1 MSLSPSPALL
11 SLRTRI
17 FLLSYA
23 LSETSSNKLVAPLQR
38 RTQELA
44 GLDTITYC
52 LTRKQIDSRRWEE
65 STDHQQINDSIA
77 TLLEGGCKDDRT
89 VPSNDG
95 NTIANY
101 PNPEFVQYANTLV
114 EFLQSHAQ
122 TRDPSTL
129 RDLANHIYKNHHKNV
144 QSDAKSFLTTFPD
157 GGRPVTLDEDD
168 EVWYDVK
175 KRVSKSL
182 ANLVRRFHKDKVL
195 PEGAFEEPNLL
206 VLDQETL
213 SAPLILI
220 YRIVTAISLLPSP
233 LDIPLEHQVY
243 NCCVVLKEVIDAVP
257 VAYWD
262 LEDVQDNIS
271 AATGTALGARV
282 GHPFPWDGVIDE
294 HIPVEIPRRLDQF
307 VSIFLTGVAS
317 IYKHITAKH
326 LLVNHPFCRS
336 GAPIRLT
343 CVESERHALN
353 QLHRQELRQL
363 LASWSIP
370 RNMQLLDCLA
380 SAMSSACIPHCAA
393 ASMAALT
400 CSPLSGLSAFRFED
414 GQTLTVGTVKKCCP
428 ACSLL
433 CTTLEREFG
442 VKIKI
447 APGHDNWSPWWAPD
461 GIPDSV
467 LEKMKETLIALF
479 RKLFR
484 SAEDSEGSE
493 GDSPVSPVVETDLDV
508 RLAGID
514 LDVLPH
520 PAE

>member
-1 MSLSPSPALL
+1 MMAIRSL
-11 SLRTRI
+11 T
-17 FLLSYA
+17 
-23 LSETSSNKLVAPLQR
+23 
-38 RTQELA
+38 TQ
-44 GLDTITYC
+44 
-52 LTRKQIDSRRWEE
+52 K
-65 STDHQQINDSIA
+65 
-77 TLLEGGCKDDRT
+77 
-89 VPSNDG
+89 
-95 NTIANY
+95 
-101 PNPEFVQYANTLV
+101 FVQYANTLV

-129 RDLANHIYKNHHKNV
+129 RDLANHIYKNHHINV

-271 AATGTALGARV
+271 ACYV
-282 GHPFPWDGVIDE
+282 HK
-294 HIPVEIPRRLDQF
+294 PRR
-307 VSIFLTGVAS
+307 G
-317 IYKHITAKH
+317 
-326 LLVNHPFCRS
+326 
-336 GAPIRLT
+336 RLW
-343 CVESERHALN
+343 E
-353 QLHRQELRQL
+353 Q
-363 LASWSIP
+363 
-370 RNMQLLDCLA
+370 
-380 SAMSSACIPHCAA
+380 A